1 MLFFRTNKR
10 ITQGCCM
17 DEYDYAAAYD
27 RLSDRQ
33 RMDILIVIL
42 GIIGLD
48 HAEDT
53 LAIRI
58 IHAINQL
65 KDFHTG

>member
-1 MLFFRTNKR
+1 MLFRRTDKHIR
-10 ITQGCCM
+10 RRCM
-17 DEYDYAAAYD
+17 DEYDYAVAYD
-27 RLSDRQ
+27 RLSERQ

-53 LAIRI
+53 LAICI
-58 IHAINQL
+58 AHAVNQL
-65 KDFHTG
+65 EDFHAG